1 MLKLR
6 PTGAGLVCTEFPCP
20 GFIDLHA
27 ELGAP
32 LDHALTELHM
42 QTKKIKAIIEKFIL
56 FCNLY
61 VGLIV

>member
-1 MLKLR
+1 M
-6 PTGAGLVCTEFPCP
+6 EFPCP

-56 FCNLY
+56 FRNLY
-61 VGLIV
+61 VGLIVLNLI

>member
-1 MLKLR
+1 MVLDKNEKPITIKLLPLLKLI

-32 LDHALTELHM
+32 LDHALTE
-42 QTKKIKAIIEKFIL
+42 
-56 FCNLY
+56 
-61 VGLIV
+61 

>member
-1 MLKLR
+1 MTELLPLLKLR

-32 LDHALTELHM
+32 LDHALTE
-42 QTKKIKAIIEKFIL
+42 
-56 FCNLY
+56 
-61 VGLIV
+61 